1 MDLESPMMRLYRF
14 LSLEETELIRSQ
26 GLDFDLSYLDM
37 VYLDLILLEDRCT
50 PSLIAER
57 LGIARSAVTVRLNKL
72 EKNGFIERT
81 RNDEDKRSSVLGL
94 TEKGMEW
101 FRPMFDE
108 FESFEAMIRS
118 RFTDEEIGIVRRM
131 IDCISEQSG
140 RSIRRRL
147 PLNL

>member
-1 MDLESPMMRLYRF
+1 MDMESPMMRLYRF

-37 VYLDLILLEDRCT
+37 VYLDLILLEARCT

-72 EKNGFIERT
+72 EKNGLIYRT
-81 RNDEDKRSSVLGL
+81 RSDEDKRSSVLGL

-108 FESFEAMIRS
+108 FESFEATIRS

-131 IDCISEQSG
+131 IDCILEPSDGSH
-140 RSIRRRL
+140 RRRVT
-147 PLNL
+147 LNL

>member
-108 FESFEAMIRS
+108 FESFEAVIRS

>member
-26 GLDFDLSYLDM
+26 GLDFDLSSLDM

-108 FESFEAMIRS
+108 FESFEAVIRS

>member
-1 MDLESPMMRLYRF
+1 MMRLYRF

-72 EKNGFIERT
+72 EKNGFIDRT

-94 TEKGMEW
+94 TEMGMEW

-108 FESFEAMIRS
+108 FESFEAVIRS

>member
-1 MDLESPMMRLYRF
+1 MMRLYRF

>member
-72 EKNGFIERT
+72 EKNGFIDRT

-108 FESFEAMIRS
+108 FESFEAVIRS
-118 RFTDEEIGIVRRM
+118 RFTDEDIGIVRRM